1 MMSPGVES
9 ASNNLG
15 IEARIANAVEL
26 PQITFRETWKRVTF
40 SIILSLFNSCPVKDR
55 IILKVFTFVK
65 LRFNLK
71 KYLFL
76 LFNSS

>member
-40 SIILSLFNSCPVKDR
+40 P
-55 IILKVFTFVK
+55 
-65 LRFNLK
+65 
-71 KYLFL
+71 
-76 LFNSS
+76 